1 MRAERDIALCAVA
14 DAKIR
19 SKVMNAM
26 IQKRIPYAEEW
37 HKVPLF
43 CRRKYEGAKE
53 VCIIVTHYDQADQ
66 AKAQIQAMEDVVSS
80 RVYFDLKGLTRL
92 S

>member
-1 MRAERDIALCAVA
+1 
-14 DAKIR
+14 
-19 SKVMNAM
+19 MNAM

-43 CRRKYEGAKE
+43 RRRKYEGAKE

-66 AKAQIQAMEDVVSS
+66 AKAQIQALDEVVSS
-80 RVYFDLKGLTRL
+80 RVYFDLKGLTKL

>member
-14 DAKIR
+14 DAQVK
-19 SKVMNAM
+19 SKVMNLM

-43 CRRKYEGAKE
+43 KRRKFEGARE
-53 VCIIVTHYDQADQ
+53 VCVVVTHHEKAAE
-66 AKAQIQAMEDVVSS
+66 AKKQIEELEESIRS
-80 RVYFDLKGLTRL
+80 RVFFDLDGIV
-92 S
+92 

>member
-14 DAKIR
+14 DAGIK

-37 HKVPLF
+37 HKVPLLR
-43 CRRKYEGAKE
+43 RRKYEGAKE
-53 VCIIVTHYDQADQ
+53 VCIIVTHHDLADQ
-66 AKAQIQAMEDVVSS
+66 AKAQAMDDVVSS
-80 RVYFDLKGLTRL
+80 RVYFDLKGLT
-92 S
+92 

>member
-14 DAKIR
+14 DAGIK

-37 HKVPLF
+37 HKVPLLR
-43 CRRKYEGAKE
+43 RRKYEGAKE
-53 VCIIVTHYDQADQ
+53 VCIVVTHHEQADE
-66 AKAQIQAMEDVVSS
+66 AKAQIAALDETVSS
-80 RVYFDLKGLTRL
+80 RVYFDLKGLA
-92 S
+92 

>member
-14 DAKIR
+14 DAGIK

-37 HKVPLF
+37 HKVPLLR
-43 CRRKYEGAKE
+43 RRKYEGAKE
-53 VCIIVTHYDQADQ
+53 VCVIITHREHVEE
-66 AKAQIQAMEDVVSS
+66 AKKAGGIAGRCHQQPGV
-80 RVYFDLKGLTRL
+80 L
-92 S
+92 

>member
-14 DAKIR
+14 DAQVK
-19 SKVMNAM
+19 SKVMNLM

-43 CRRKYEGAKE
+43 KRRKFEGARE
-53 VCIIVTHYDQADQ
+53 VCVVVTHHEKEAE
-66 AKAQIQAMEDVVSS
+66 AKKQIEELEESIRS
-80 RVYFDLKGLTRL
+80 RVFFDLDGIV
-92 S
+92 

>member
-14 DAKIR
+14 DAGIK

-37 HKVPLF
+37 HKVPLLR
-43 CRRKYEGAKE
+43 RRKYEGAKE
-53 VCIIVTHYDQADQ
+53 VCVIITHREHVEE
-66 AKAQIQAMEDVVSS
+66 AKKLVASQGDATSS
-80 RVYFDLKGLTRL
+80 RVYFDLDGLLR
-92 S
+92 

>member
-14 DAKIR
+14 DATIK

-37 HKVPLF
+37 HKVPLLR
-43 CRRKYEGAKE
+43 RRKYEGAKE
-53 VCIIVTHYDQADQ
+53 VCVIITHREHVEE
-66 AKAQIQAMEDVVSS
+66 AKKLVASQGDATSS
-80 RVYFDLKGLTRL
+80 RVYFDLDGLLR
-92 S
+92 

>member
-1 MRAERDIALCAVA
+1 MRAKCDIALCAVA
-14 DAKIR
+14 DAGIK
-19 SKVMNAM
+19 SKVRNAM

-37 HKVPLF
+37 HKVPLLR
-43 CRRKYEGAKE
+43 RRKYEGAKE

-66 AKAQIQAMEDVVSS
+66 AKAQIQALDEVVSS
-80 RVYFDLKGLTRL
+80 RVYFDLKGLTKL

>member
-14 DAKIR
+14 DAQVK
-19 SKVMNAM
+19 SKVMNLM

-43 CRRKYEGAKE
+43 KRRKFEGAKE
-53 VCIIVTHYDQADQ
+53 VCVVVTHHEKAAE
-66 AKAQIQAMEDVVSS
+66 AKTQIEELEESIRS
-80 RVYFDLKGLTRL
+80 RVFFDLDGIV
-92 S
+92 

>member
-14 DAKIR
+14 DAQIK

-37 HKVPLF
+37 HKVPLLH
-43 CRRKYEGAKE
+43 RRRYEGAKE
-53 VCIIVTHYDQADQ
+53 VCIIVTHHEQADE
-66 AKAQIQAMEDVVSS
+66 AKAQIKALDEAVSS
-80 RVYFDLKGLTRL
+80 RVYFDLKGL